1 MYKIFTK
8 KFIQYALK
16 WLAKIYLWRYKP
28 YVIIVA
34 GATNRHWIKEEIVK
48 TLKERG
54 LSARA
59 SRKNFNAEI
68 GLPLSI
74 LGLPSGEG
82 SFKNWLGILWQA
94 IKKIFKIQSASW
106 RTKFKIREYLVL
118 ETAISHPEDMSYLLS
133 IVKSQAAVLTTIATV
148 YRENFEDLDEVALEY
163 QKLVK
168 ALPKD
173 GLLLLNYD
181 DERIRNLG
189 RFSPCRAITYGLN
202 DGADYQAKNIRKI
215 TDGQQFEI
223 NGSLVK
229 VNRFGKHH
237 IYAKITSNAIRNEK
251 F

>member
-16 WLAKIYLWRYKP
+16 LLAKVYLWRYKP

-34 GATNRHWIKEEIVK
+34 GATNRHWVKEEIVK
-48 TLKERG
+48 ALKEKG
-54 LSARA
+54 LNSRA

-74 LGLPSGEG
+74 LDLPSGEG
-82 SFKNWLGILWQA
+82 SFKNWLKILRQGI
-94 IKKIFKIQSASW
+94 KIVISHQPLATSH
-106 RTKFKIREYLVL
+106 LVL
-118 ETAISHPEDMSYLLS
+118 EAAISHPEDMDYLLS
-133 IVKSQAAVLTTIATV
+133 IVRPQAAILTTIATV

-168 ALPKD
+168 ILPKS

-181 DERIRNLG
+181 DERIKNLS
-189 RFSPCRAITYGLN
+189 RFSPCRTITYGLN
-202 DGADYQAKNIRKI
+202 DGADCQAKNVKKVV
-215 TDGQQFEI
+215 DGQEFEI
-223 NGSLVK
+223 NSVPIK
-229 VNRFGKHH
+229 INRFGKHH
-237 IYAKITSNAIRNEK
+237 IYAKITAHAIRSEK